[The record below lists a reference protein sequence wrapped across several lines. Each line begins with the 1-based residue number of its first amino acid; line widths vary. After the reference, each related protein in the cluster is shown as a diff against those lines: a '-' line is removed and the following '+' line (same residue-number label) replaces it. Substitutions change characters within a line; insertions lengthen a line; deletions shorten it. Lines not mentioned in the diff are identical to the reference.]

1 MQVIVHGGAGA
12 DPDEPAERQ
21 ATLDRVGAAGAREG
35 SPTEAVVAAVSVLE
49 ASPKFNAGVG
59 GAIQSDGIVRTD
71 AGIMRSDRAAG
82 AACGMTGVRD
92 AVSVARL
99 VMEETP
105 HVLLAGEN
113 ARTFADSAGVETD
126 CDLLTARTEK
136 RWDALDPPAP
146 DESEGI
152 DARLEWVRGH
162 FGATGDFDEDE
173 ATDRGSADRDMS
185 DRAGSDR
192 DATDRDATD
201 HDTVGAVAVA
211 DGAVA
216 AATSTGGRW
225 CALAGRVGDVPQ
237 IGSGFFCA
245 PAGGASAT
253 GAGENIA
260 KVNLS
265 RRAVDALEEGHT
277 PEDAADLAIEE
288 FAEITGS
295 EAGVIVANPE
305 GRMGAAFNS
314 AAMQVSRTSD
324 AE

>member
-21 ATLDRVGAAGAREG
+21 ATLDRVSTAGAREG
-35 SPTEAVVAAVSVLE
+35 SPTEAIVAAVSVLE

-82 AACGMTGVRD
+82 AACGMAGVRD

-126 CDLLTARTEK
+126 CDLLTARTER

-173 ATDRGSADRDMS
+173 ATDCGSADRDMS
-185 DRAGSDR
+185 DRARSDR
-192 DATDRDATD
+192 DTTDRDATD

-216 AATSTGGRW
+216 AATPTGGRW

-295 EAGVIVANPE
+295 EAGVIVADPE